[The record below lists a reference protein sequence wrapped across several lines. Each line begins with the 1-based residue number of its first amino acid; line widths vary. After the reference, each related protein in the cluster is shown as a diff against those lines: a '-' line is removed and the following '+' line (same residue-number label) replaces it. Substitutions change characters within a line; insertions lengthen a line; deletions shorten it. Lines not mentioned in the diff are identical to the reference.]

1 MSQPSHDL
9 IDGIRQAESIQV
21 AAIDVLRELASLM
34 VSTSAIVPG
43 GDRWVPALD
52 RAVATGF
59 GTVTSLVH
67 LQYSVGV
74 RALEAI
80 APMVPVGLPQR

>member
-1 MSQPSHDL
+1 MSEAPKDL

-21 AAIDVLRELASLM
+21 AAIDVLRELAALA
-34 VSTSAIVPG
+34 VSTTSIVPG

-52 RAVATGF
+52 RAVTSGF

-67 LQYSVGV
+67 WQYSVGV
-74 RALEAI
+74 RAVEAM
-80 APMVPVGLPQR
+80 APLVPIG

>member
-1 MSQPSHDL
+1 MSQPPKDL

-21 AAIDVLRELASLM
+21 AAIDVLREIASLA
-34 VSTSAIVPG
+34 VSASAIVPG

-52 RAVATGF
+52 RAVAGGF

-67 LQYSVGV
+67 WQYSVGV
-74 RALEAI
+74 RAVEVV
-80 APMVPVGLPQR
+80 APMVPIG

>member
-1 MSQPSHDL
+1 MSEPPKDL

-21 AAIDVLRELASLM
+21 AAIDVLRELASLA
-34 VSTSAIVPG
+34 VSASAIVPG

-52 RAVATGF
+52 RAVSGGF

-67 LQYSVGV
+67 WQYSVGV
-74 RALEAI
+74 RAVEAV
-80 APMVPVGLPQR
+80 APLVPLG

>member
-1 MSQPSHDL
+1 MTQAPKDL

-21 AAIDVLRELASLM
+21 AAIDVIRDLAAIA
-34 VSTSAIVPG
+34 VSASAIVPG

-52 RAVATGF
+52 RAVAGGF

-67 LQYSVGV
+67 WQYSVGV
-74 RALEAI
+74 RAVEVV
-80 APMVPVGLPQR
+80 APIVPLG